1 MVYTTCGWVYQ
12 YQIPLDLNS
21 FATNIVIR
29 MYLANNNAGVLWN
42 LMNIDLN
49 GGCSGFI
56 ASNGGSTSKCNTCI
70 SGYYPQISSIN
81 NQV

>member
-21 FATNIVIR
+21 FATNIVVR

-49 GGCSGFI
+49 GGCSGYV
-56 ASNGGSTSKCNTCI
+56 ASSEGSASKCNTCI